1 MLAYSSQH
9 VDSNEEEPAFTE
21 KGAITEAFDQE
32 NPELAK
38 KAKEVKAAPVAKP
51 KKVVKKEEPKE
62 DEIKLPEKMV
72 SLPTLD
78 DDSSASKSTSDVQNK
93 EQLLDNIV
101 ESSLGDTSNEGFFHA
116 KHRLNS
122 LEKQQLEDKKV
133 WSKITTADI
142 DSIMND

>member
-1 MLAYSSQH
+1 MSNEDIMAYSTINTETA
-9 VDSNEEEPAFTE
+9 DDEPAFTE

-38 KAKEVKAAPVAKP
+38 AAKVKPAAVVKP
-51 KKVVKKEEPKE
+51 KKVVTKKVEHTE

-78 DDSSASKSTSDVQNK
+78 DDSGAPKPVSDIQNK

-101 ESSLGDTSNEGFFHA
+101 ETSLADGASEGYFHN
-116 KHRLNS
+116 KHKLNS

-133 WSKITTADI
+133 WSNITPKDI
-142 DSIMND
+142 D